1 MIPFRYV
8 VTGLKYDKK
17 KKGKSI
23 VRIQYSYDDNGVIN
37 VEARQDDE
45 RTNLTVRRDKV
56 PEDMSKY
63 GLPLDASQNQPMPL
77 NVVTWQ

>member
-1 MIPFRYV
+1 MQGDKENPLDNMIPFRYV

-37 VEARQDDE
+37 VEARQMM
-45 RTNLTVRRDKV
+45 R
-56 PEDMSKY
+56 
-63 GLPLDASQNQPMPL
+63 GQI
-77 NVVTWQ
+77 